1 MFKAC
6 AMASHHA
13 CRPFLLTSLVPRLV
27 SIMHDFK
34 LRRKLSAPHMTR
46 EARDRNIADHEYP
59 YCAMN
64 AIRFS
69 LSIMNI
75 IIYTLLILL
84 LELNRACRNSRPCL
98 NTRESTPSST
108 EEKGEDETIGIV
120 TFGICR

>member
-13 CRPFLLTSLVPRLV
+13 CRPFLLTRLVPRLV
-27 SIMHDFK
+27 SIMHEFK

-46 EARDRNIADHEYP
+46 AARDRNMADHEYP

-69 LSIMNI
+69 LSIIMN
-75 IIYTLLILL
+75 
-84 LELNRACRNSRPCL
+84 ELNRACRNSRPCL